1 MRKGR
6 SAAVSRWRKE
16 QKGESSIYAVWFP
29 IPQGLKVGFS
39 TDTFDSLLVRQA
51 RRRAAR
57 RGWDTG
63 GCRCIWRQPGDLR
76 TEAWIQ
82 ATLSFRWAAGFEQRD
97 SRISEWFRIFGHADE
112 EVVKVLDAVYELVP
126 ADVTTVPPLTLF

>member
-1 MRKGR
+1 M
-6 SAAVSRWRKE
+6 
-16 QKGESSIYAVWFP
+16 YAIWFP
-29 IPQGLKVGFS
+29 VAQGLKVGF
-39 TDTFDSLLVRQA
+39 TTETIDSIFVRMA

-76 TEAWIQ
+76 TEAWMQ
-82 ATLSFRWAAGFEQRD
+82 ATLAFRWAAAFEQRD

-126 ADVTTVPPLTLF
+126 ADVTTEPPLTLF